1 MQVPRTWIEEA
12 LVEINKKY
20 NNKLVPGDTS
30 LRDWLRQESH
40 GLKQCLIIV
49 RTTEFRSRDFS
60 RLSFVYFVFCY
71 VHLFSFACQA
81 QPNYETTLR
90 SQEDL
95 ERTKSKRSQFYIWY
109 IKAYSKY
116 RRFLGYICIFITASR

>member
-20 NNKLVPGDTS
+20 NNKLVPGDIC

-71 VHLFSFACQA
+71 VHFFSFACQA
-81 QPNYETTLR
+81 QPSYETTLR

-109 IKAYSKY
+109 IKAYSKC